1 MAARPFSPLGEWVN
15 AGVAPWSVNCHNFV
29 GSGESLRESPAKT
42 GCGVVARELQSPGH
56 SSASKTKEM
65 AMASTAQ
72 SNALPVAKKNPP
84 GTSENALP
92 VAEKAT
98 SPDRKTSG
106 RDKSSG
112 NENVLALLRKA
123 YRMELETVTN
133 YLANGVYLDGL
144 RAEEVKSALSK
155 DVPAELGHATK
166 LAQRIKQLGGRVPGS
181 LDLEFDQTELQPPES
196 PVNIRQVV
204 EGVIHAEKTAIAHY
218 RKIIED
224 VEGEDYVTQD
234 LCIKLLADEE
244 EHRVQFEGF
253 LKELDAE

>member
-1 MAARPFSPLGEWVN
+1 MPLSGAAARSARKKTSQKDRRLWHGSCNLIVPRL
-15 AGVAPWSVNCHNFV
+15 NF
-29 GSGESLRESPAKT
+29 ES
-42 GCGVVARELQSPGH
+42 
-56 SSASKTKEM
+56 KEK
-65 AMASTAQ
+65 AMASTTQ
-72 SNALPVAKKNPP
+72 SNALPVAKKSPP

-92 VAEKAT
+92 VAEKAS
-98 SPDRKTSG
+98 SPEGKSHG
-106 RDKSSG
+106 RDKSAG
-112 NENVLALLRKA
+112 GEHVLAALRKA
-123 YRMELETVTN
+123 YRMELETVMN
-133 YLANGVYLDGL
+133 YLANSVYLDGL

-166 LAQRIKQLGGRVPGS
+166 LAHRIKQLGGRVPGS

-196 PVNIRQVV
+196 PVNMRQVV
-204 EGVIHAEKTAIAHY
+204 EGVIQAEKTAIAHY
-218 RKIIED
+218 RKIIRD